1 VDYFLSVTDSGWRAG
16 AVAET
21 EQSRRDLLN
30 SFKAALGSDR
40 VRHAK
45 ISRKFHSDLSH
56 HMKIG
61 QIVSTWL
68 QLRRRCRDGGMHG
81 CSAGGPITGQC
92 HLFPT

>member
-1 VDYFLSVTDSGWRAG
+1 MDYFLSVTDSGWRAG

-45 ISRKFHSDLSH
+45 N
-56 HMKIG
+56 
-61 QIVSTWL
+61 
-68 QLRRRCRDGGMHG
+68 
-81 CSAGGPITGQC
+81 
-92 HLFPT
+92 